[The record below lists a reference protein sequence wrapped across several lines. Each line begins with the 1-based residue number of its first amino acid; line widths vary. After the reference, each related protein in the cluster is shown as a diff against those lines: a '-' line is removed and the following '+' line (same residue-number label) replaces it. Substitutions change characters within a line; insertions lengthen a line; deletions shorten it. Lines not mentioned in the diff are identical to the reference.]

1 MSAYIVQPRNMI
13 MGGGALS
20 QAAELLEKLNVKR
33 PFIITDQFMVDS
45 GTVQKLLDP
54 LDAAGLT
61 YEVFSDTVPDP
72 TIKSINVGVEQL
84 KRFEPD
90 CVIALGGGSPLDS
103 AKAIAF
109 LAEHGGQ
116 MSDYKVPVV
125 SDIPGLPVIAIPT
138 TAGTGSEMTRFTII
152 TDEETNE
159 KMLCAGAAF
168 CPTAAIVDYELTLT
182 KPTRLTADTGLDTLT
197 HAIEAYVSKR
207 HNPYASGFA
216 QLAMQE
222 LGEHLRTV
230 CYEPDNREARE
241 AIMLAATLAG
251 AAFTNSSVCLV
262 HGMSRPLGAFF
273 HVPHGLSNAMLLP
286 AVTAFSI
293 SAAPQRYADC
303 ARFLGLVTAKE
314 SDEVANDKLLA
325 ELAQLNVDL
334 QVPTPKEYGIDK
346 DEYFSVLFTMA
357 EQALNSGSP
366 GNNPRVPTKEEIV
379 ELYKEVWM

>member
-303 ARFLGLVTAKE
+303 ARFLGLATAKE

-357 EQALNSGSP
+357 EQALDSGSP

>member
-1 MSAYIVQPRNMI
+1 MTAYIVQPRNMI

-20 QAAELLEKLNVKR
+20 QAAELLEKLDVDR

-45 GTVQKLLDP
+45 GTIQKLLGP

-72 TIKSINVGVEQL
+72 TVKSINVGVEQL

-109 LAEHGGQ
+109 LAVHGGQ

-152 TDEETNE
+152 TEEETNE

-222 LGEHLRTV
+222 LGKHLRTV
-230 CYEPDNREARE
+230 CYEPDNHEARE

-303 ARFLGLVTAKE
+303 ARFMGLATTKE

-346 DEYFSVLFTMA
+346 DEYFSVLSTMA
-357 EQALNSGSP
+357 EQALASGSP

-379 ELYKEVWM
+379 ELYKKVWM